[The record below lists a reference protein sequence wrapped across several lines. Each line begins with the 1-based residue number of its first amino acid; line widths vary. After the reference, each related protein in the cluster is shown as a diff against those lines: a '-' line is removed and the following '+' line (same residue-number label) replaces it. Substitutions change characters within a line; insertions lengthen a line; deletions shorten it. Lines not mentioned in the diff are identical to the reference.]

1 MSSAESESETAQL
14 PEDLP
19 PVQPPSAG
27 FIIQLFVV
35 PGLIVLAI
43 VAVWA
48 LFGKLAGGDQ
58 DWRGLVIELR
68 HPNEHRRWRGALGL
82 AQMLKADQELK
93 AGGQHLADNREIGQ
107 ALADV
112 LTEELKRA
120 GHNDDDLK
128 YEAFLART
136 LGLFDLPDVVL
147 PSLEQAMQF
156 GVDRDV
162 RKNALGSVAVI
173 ADRFAARSEPLIAPD
188 LGNELLK
195 VSHDDDPLIRQL
207 SAFTLGLFGEEW
219 ARSRLEVMLGDSDA
233 DTRINAAVGL
243 ARHGDSRGIDVF
255 AEVLRSAAELKDAGT
270 AAEYE
275 QFLGLKNCLLAI
287 ERCATRLD
295 SDQRRDLIK
304 LVAPLAADF
313 REPRIRMAAKSALQA
328 LEEAR

>member
-1 MSSAESESETAQL
+1 MSSADSETETAQL

-43 VAVWA
+43 VGVWG
-48 LFGKLAGGDQ
+48 LFGKLATGEH
-58 DWRGLVIELR
+58 DWRGLLVELR

-82 AQMLKADQELK
+82 AQVLKADQEMK
-93 AGGQHLADNREIGQ
+93 GSGEHLTENREIAQ
-107 ALADV
+107 ALSDV

-120 GHNDDDLK
+120 GHSDNDLK

-136 LGLFDLPDVVL
+136 LGIFDLPDVVL
-147 PSLEQAMQF
+147 PPLEEAMQF
-156 GVDRDV
+156 GNDRDV
-162 RKNALGSVAVI
+162 RKNALGSIAVM
-173 ADRFAARSEPLIAPD
+173 ADRFATRNEPLDSPGLSD
-188 LGNELLK
+188 ELLK
-195 VSHDDDPLIRQL
+195 VSRDDDPLIRQL
-207 SAFTLGLFGEEW
+207 SAFTLGLFSHEW
-219 ARSRLEVMLGDSDA
+219 ATSRLDVMLGDSDT

-255 AEVLRSAAELKDAGT
+255 TEILKSAAETRQTGT
-270 AAEYE
+270 PAEYE

-287 ERCATRLD
+287 ERCAAQM
-295 SDQRRDLIK
+295 SPAQRRDLVT
-304 LVAPLAADF
+304 LLNPLAADF
-313 REPRIRMAAKSALQA
+313 REPRIRVAAKSALKA